1 MKKFCVT
8 VAIVLVAGTL
18 AGCGASSQA
27 IQEPSVVSPT
37 PLVTQSPTPVPST
50 EPVEVDKVPSVA
62 PPACWD
68 IPVPENVTFIYA
80 YTPEEAKAS
89 LEASAGEG
97 AGSVDVFPCSL
108 VADGSQ
114 KEAADAWV
122 AALVAEGWQEQPQGG
137 DDNYW
142 QGGATAP
149 DGRVASYNIGKP
161 DRGFTTSSSFDMFAA
176 M

>member
-8 VAIVLVAGTL
+8 VAVVLVAGAL
-18 AGCGASSQA
+18 AGCGTSSEAS
-27 IQEPSVVSPT
+27 QEPSSAAPPTSAATEAPT
-37 PLVTQSPTPVPST
+37 PTTTP
-50 EPVEVDKVPSVA
+50 EPVVEEMASVA
-62 PPACWD
+62 PPTCWD
-68 IPVPENVTFIYA
+68 IPVPQSVTFIDA

-114 KEAADAWV
+114 KDAADAWI
-122 AALVAEGWQEQPQGG
+122 AALVAEGWQEQYQSG

-149 DGRVASYNIGKP
+149 DGSSVIYNIAKP
-161 DRGFTTSSSFDMFAA
+161 DRGFTASSSFSLFAP